1 MSPRGCPREL
11 ALLGGDAEAREAS
24 VTQDVEVVVRLG
36 LCAVLSR
43 LLPAE
48 AGVRSHTDARGGQ
61 DAGPPLLLFRQ
72 PPPEATFR
80 RTDSERFLPKTKK
93 LQSEYVGMSFRSY
106 SPK

>member
-11 ALLGGDAEAREAS
+11 ALLGGDAEAGEAS
-24 VTQDVEVVVRLG
+24 VTQDVGVVVRLG

-48 AGVRSHTDARGGQ
+48 VGVRPHTAARGGQ
-61 DAGPPLLLFRQ
+61 DAGPPLLLFRR

-80 RTDSERFLPKTKK
+80 RTDSEQFLPKPKK
-93 LQSEYVGMSFRSY
+93 LQSEYMGMLFKSY
-106 SPK
+106 SPT